1 MIKKSIFLFL
11 VFAIGVP
18 SIGHAEI
25 LFEAYYKIDIEGK
38 HIGYSIIREEF
49 DAKKKEFVSR
59 RFTKTTPE
67 LGDITMS
74 STAICDDG
82 FKPKS
87 LEFFYLDKTKKK
99 IIKGTA
105 HGNKFDIA
113 VSEGGSPK
121 KQTTELPKGVF
132 FSSFVSYLIM
142 QNGIGTD
149 KRFAYDAIAEET
161 GTVIKGETIIE
172 KNMVDYKGQKV
183 FKSTNKF
190 GGADF
195 VALIN
200 STGETL
206 VSDTPAQNEHAEL
219 VKTAAE
225 ATKGI
230 PVPKAVIDTLFGG
243 MPDGTKN
250 SLNPD
255 ATKNPTSKVTPLPK
269 PQDKK
274 TGQKFE
280 VPPGKGIIIKSQT
293 KELGK

>member
-1 MIKKSIFLFL
+1 MIRTKIFSLILFT
-11 VFAIGVP
+11 VGAPFV
-18 SIGHAEI
+18 GHTEI
-25 LFEAYYKIDIEGK
+25 LFEGYYKIDIEGK

-67 LGDITMS
+67 VGDITMS
-74 STAICDDG
+74 STTVCDDG

-87 LEFFYLDKTKKK
+87 LEFFYLDKTKRK
-99 IIKGTA
+99 IIKGSA
-105 HGNKFDIA
+105 RGNKFDMTI
-113 VSEGGSPK
+113 SEGGAPK

-132 FSSFVSYLIM
+132 FSSFITYLIM
-142 QNGIGTD
+142 QNGISTD

-161 GTVIKGETIIE
+161 GTILKGETVIE
-172 KNMVDYKGQKV
+172 KTMADHKGQKV
-183 FKSTNKF
+183 FKTVNKF

-195 VALIN
+195 VALVN

-219 VKTAAE
+219 VKTADE

-230 PVPKAVIDTLFGG
+230 PIPKGVIDTLFGG
-243 MPDGTKN
+243 MPEGTKN

-255 ATKNPTSKVTPLPK
+255 AKQKQVSKTAPEGK
-269 PQDKK
+269 PPGKK
-274 TGQKFE
+274 PGQKFE

>member
-1 MIKKSIFLFL
+1 MINRILSILIFFIL
-11 VFAIGVP
+11 GVP
-18 SIGHAEI
+18 FVGNAEI
-25 LFEAYYKIDIEGK
+25 LFEGYYKIDIEGK

-67 LGDITMS
+67 VGDITMS
-74 STAICDDG
+74 STTVCDDG

-105 HGNKFDIA
+105 NGNKFGMTI
-113 VSEGGSPK
+113 SEGGTPQ
-121 KQTTELPKGVF
+121 KQTIELPKGVF
-132 FSSFVSYLIM
+132 FSSFVTYLIM
-142 QNGIGTD
+142 QKGIGTD

-161 GTVIKGETIIE
+161 GSVLKGETVIE
-172 KNMVDYKGQKV
+172 KSMTDHRGQKV
-183 FKSTNKF
+183 FKTVNKF

-195 VALIN
+195 IALVN
-200 STGETL
+200 SVGETL

-230 PVPKAVIDTLFGG
+230 PIPKAVIDTLFGG
-243 MPDGTKN
+243 MPEGTKN

-255 ATKNPTSKVTPLPK
+255 APQKQTSKAALPAK
-269 PQDKK
+269 SEGKK
-274 TGQKFE
+274 AGQKFE
-280 VPPGKGIIIKSQT
+280 VPPGKGIIIKTQT